1 MRERLRT
8 VFICLGP
15 LAAIVSAYVSHLG
28 GLETFASITIGVTVL
43 CLVWWISEAVPI
55 PVTSLVPLAVFPLL
69 GVLPMVDV
77 SQAYG
82 DKLILLLL
90 GGFILSTAMEKSG
103 AHLRVAMTMVRL
115 FGGSSSRSLVFGF
128 MFATAILSMWI
139 SNTATVLMMLP
150 VAIAVIEKSPDKDL
164 AIPLL
169 LCIAHGASVGGIGTP
184 IGTPPN
190 VVFSGIY
197 SEFVGTE
204 VSFATWMSWGI
215 PVVIIF
221 LPLMG
226 LWLCRNLSYKGTV
239 EIPEVGAW
247 STYERR
253 VLMVFAITALAWI
266 TRTGPWGGWTAWL
279 GLPATNDAMV
289 ALLAVVAMFL
299 IPNGQNGRLL
309 DWETANKIPWGML
322 LLFGAGISI
331 AKAFVASGLSEIL
344 GAHLSEIA
352 LWPLFLVIGLICI
365 AVTFLTEATSNTA
378 TTTILMPIL
387 AAAAIGAAIDPRL
400 LMVPAA
406 MSASCAFML
415 PVATPPNLIAFS
427 TNRFPLRRM
436 VEEGFVLNLIGVTVI
451 TTSCYFILTN
461 FA

>member
-1 MRERLRT
+1 MLA
-8 VFICLGP
+8 GP
-15 LAAIVSAYVSHLG
+15 LAAFIAGYLTLLSGLDTSA
-28 GLETFASITIGVTVL
+28 AITVGVTLL

-55 PVTSLVPLAVFPLL
+55 PVASLVPLAVLPLT
-69 GVLPMVDV
+69 GVLPMVEV
-77 SQAYG
+77 SEAYG

-103 AHLRVAMTMVRL
+103 AHLRVALTMVRL

-164 AIPLL
+164 AVPLL

-197 SEFVGTE
+197 SEFMGTE

-215 PVVIIF
+215 PVVVVF

-239 EIPEVGAW
+239 EIPEIGPWTA
-247 STYERR
+247 YERR
-253 VLMVFAITALAWI
+253 VLAVFAITAIAWL
-266 TRTGPWGGWTAWL
+266 TRTGPFGGWTAWF

-299 IPNGQNGRLL
+299 IPNGEKGRLL

-322 LLFGAGISI
+322 LLFGAGIAI
-331 AKAFVASGLSEIL
+331 AKAFVASGLSEVL
-344 GAHLSEIA
+344 GSHLSNIA
-352 LWPLFLVIGLICI
+352 VWPLFLVIAFICA

-427 TNRFPLRRM
+427 TNRFPLKRM
-436 VEEGFVLNLIGVTVI
+436 VEEGFVLNLIGVCVI
-451 TTSCYFILTN
+451 TTLCYFILGSLE
-461 FA
+461 